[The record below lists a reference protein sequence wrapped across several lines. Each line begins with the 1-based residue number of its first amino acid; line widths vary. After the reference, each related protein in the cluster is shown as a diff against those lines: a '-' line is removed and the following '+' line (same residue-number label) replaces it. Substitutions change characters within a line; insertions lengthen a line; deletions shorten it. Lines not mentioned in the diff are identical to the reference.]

1 MKARRYPNLHYKT
14 SSWKIIKIFCTDDLL
29 HCLTFAKHCICNSSK
44 EEMANR
50 IPFIGLE
57 MNKVLYKWPECCEI
71 ASGGHLLVSLV
82 HDRIDPQE
90 FSIPDL

>member
-14 SSWKIIKIFCTDDLL
+14 SSWKIIKISCTDDLL

-57 MNKVLYKWPECCEI
+57 MNKWPECCEI
-71 ASGGHLLVSLV
+71 ASGGHCWCHWCMIELTRKNSPFQTY
-82 HDRIDPQE
+82 R
-90 FSIPDL
+90 